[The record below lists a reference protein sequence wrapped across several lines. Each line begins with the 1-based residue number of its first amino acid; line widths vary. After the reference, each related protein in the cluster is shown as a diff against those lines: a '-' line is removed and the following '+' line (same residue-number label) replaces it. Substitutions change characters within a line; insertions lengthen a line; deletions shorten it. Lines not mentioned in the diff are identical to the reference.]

1 MDKNMKIPEKSA
13 LLVIDLQD
21 GDFKDGMDDGIPI
34 MEGATTYQN
43 APKIIKFFRDH
54 NIPVIQI
61 KEAHRADMV
70 DFGRELDG
78 TEGVHCLEGTKA
90 VDYNPLTKP
99 EGNDYL
105 ITKRR
110 YSAFMGTD
118 LDILLQ
124 CLKVDT
130 LFLIGGLTDVCVHF
144 TAVDAHQ
151 SNYHFYV
158 VTDAVTGSSRRAHD
172 FALLNMKYLQRESN
186 ITTQDVLEAEV

>member
-1 MDKNMKIPEKSA
+1 MKIPEHSA

-21 GDFKDGMDDGIPI
+21 DDTNDGIPV
-34 MEGATTYQN
+34 MEGSPTYQN
-43 APKIIKFFRDH
+43 APKIIKFFREH
-54 NIPVIQI
+54 KIPVVQI
-61 KEAHRADMV
+61 REVHRADGC

-78 TEGVHCLEGTKA
+78 VEGVHCLEGTLA
-90 VDYNPLTKP
+90 EQYNPRTKP
-99 EGNDYL
+99 EENDYL

-158 VTDAVTGSSRRAHD
+158 VTDCVTGSSWKAHEY
-172 FALLNMKYLQRESN
+172 ALKNMKYLQRESN
-186 ITTQDVLEAEV
+186 ITTADVLEAEVM